1 MIPASHSTHTARWLH
16 GTYRQLR
23 SRSMHTT
30 QRSSSAMASSM
41 AACCCCA
48 VARSSVSSCLTW
60 TKAVRWA
67 TRCWRKVEEEEEE
80 DEGASEVTES
90 DDDGGASK
98 KGNETN
104 DGDQG
109 KDSGPKESAAIG
121 EAAGTGAP
129 KTRKSVNKDKVD
141 EAEEEEAADASDSEE
156 DS

>member
-1 MIPASHSTHTARWLH
+1 MEEGGGKGEGDQAGRR
-16 GTYRQLR
+16 GRK
-23 SRSMHTT
+23 
-30 QRSSSAMASSM
+30 
-41 AACCCCA
+41 
-48 VARSSVSSCLTW
+48 LTG
-60 TKAVRWA
+60 
-67 TRCWRKVEEEEEE
+67 KVEEEEEE